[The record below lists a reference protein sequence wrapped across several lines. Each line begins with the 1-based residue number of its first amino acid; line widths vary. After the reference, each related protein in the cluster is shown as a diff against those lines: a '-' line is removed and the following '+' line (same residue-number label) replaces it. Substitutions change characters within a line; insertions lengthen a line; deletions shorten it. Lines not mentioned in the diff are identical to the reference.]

1 MPLGYPITEM
11 LVRRSL
17 SIMKIALVYDLNAM
31 AVSGTSSDAE
41 DPWLEG
47 DAATVLAAAHLD
59 LAADHD
65 VVLVGND
72 GDMEDRL
79 LAFWPD
85 MVINLTE
92 AFANTEQESSLAA
105 LLERWHL
112 PYSGSS
118 VDTLRRCYDKG
129 TCRRELRKKGMPT
142 PVFMVVQTPED
153 VRGVERFPLLVKP
166 LVDDNPAD
174 AETEGVVHTP
184 SALLTRVRWILE
196 TYEQP
201 ALVETALPGKKYTVA
216 LLGNGANVAALPLVE
231 WDIVPLPAETVAVAA
246 VEELRSWPRGA
257 ASRYKHRCPAQ
268 LAPDHAQ
275 TLVALAQQAFV
286 ALDCR
291 DVCDVL
297 LRLDADGQPYI
308 LDVNPQ
314 PRLLPH
320 PENPSAFLSAATVA
334 GMTYPDLI
342 RHLCLLACHRYGL
355 T

>member
-1 MPLGYPITEM
+1 
-11 LVRRSL
+11 
-17 SIMKIALVYDLNAM
+17 MKIALVYDPNAV
-31 AVSGTSSDAE
+31 AVAGTSSDAE
-41 DPWLEG
+41 DLWPEG
-47 DAATVLAAAHLD
+47 DAATVLAAAHLA

-65 VVLVGND
+65 VALIGND

-85 MVINLTE
+85 IVINLTE
-92 AFANTEQESSLAA
+92 AFASTEQESSLSA

-112 PYSGSS
+112 PYTGSS
-118 VDTLRRCYDKG
+118 LDTLRRCYDKG
-129 TCRRELRKKGMPT
+129 MCRRELRKQGMPT

-153 VRGVERFPLLVKP
+153 VRGVERFPLLVRP

-174 AETEGVVHTP
+174 SETEGVIHTP

-216 LLGNGANVAALPLVE
+216 LLGNGSTVTALPLVE
-231 WDIVPLPAETVAVAA
+231 WDLVPLPAATVAVAA
-246 VEELRSWPRGA
+246 VEELRSWPRGVV
-257 ASRYKHRCPAQ
+257 SRYKHRCPAQ
-268 LAPDHAQ
+268 ISPDHTQ
-275 TLVALAQQAFV
+275 TMVALAQQAFV
-286 ALDCR
+286 ALNCHDM
-291 DVCDVL
+291 CDVL

-314 PRLLPH
+314 PRLLPY
-320 PENPSAFLSAATVA
+320 PENPSAFLSAATAA

-342 RHLCLLACHRYGL
+342 RHLWHLACHRYGL
-355 T
+355 MS